1 MYRIINQNLQ
11 IHNKQ
16 SIRNFSLNE
25 TQNGGTHEI
34 KFFSYKHAAII
45 LLVIHMITWMKMKY
59 NIDDILITPCD
70 FQFILFVNWY
80 NIVGPTKCS
89 HACEIHQHDTRVH
102 S

>member
-1 MYRIINQNLQ
+1 MRHKMEELMRSKSFLTTCCNNIISNA
-11 IHNKQ
+11 HD
-16 SIRNFSLNE
+16 
-25 TQNGGTHEI
+25 
-34 KFFSYKHAAII
+34 Y
-45 LLVIHMITWMKMKY
+45 TWMKMKY